1 MLGGLQSDQSLGL
14 RIQNEVDSNRD
25 VLTSA
30 TAVNAEILNQENE
43 LGIVAVG
50 AKADLLLVDG
60 DPLADLSLLARP
72 EETLQII
79 MKNGEIYKNTL
90 R

>member
-1 MLGGLQSDQSLGL
+1 M
-14 RIQNEVDSNRD
+14 
-25 VLTSA
+25 
-30 TAVNAEILNQENE
+30 NAEILNQENE

-72 EETLQII
+72 EEFLQII
-79 MKNGEIYKNTL
+79 MKNGDIYKNTL

>member
-1 MLGGLQSDQSLGL
+1 LGL

-25 VLTSA
+25 VLISA
-30 TAVNAEILNQENE
+30 TAVNAEILNQTDN
-43 LGIVAVG
+43 LGIVAAG

-60 DPLADLSLLARP
+60 DPLADLSLLTRP

>member
-1 MLGGLQSDQSLGL
+1 MQSDQSLGF

-25 VLTSA
+25 VLVSA

-43 LGIVAVG
+43 LGIVAAG

-60 DPLADLSLLARP
+60 DPLADLALLERP
-72 EETLQII
+72 DETLQVI
-79 MKNGEIYKNTL
+79 MKNGDIYKNTL
-90 R
+90 S